1 MSAANKSGK
10 PVFEALRP
18 ILAHRRS
25 GWTAVALVCL
35 AMLAVWLPDLD
46 LPLGN
51 SDDGR
56 LVGRSALHARNFWE
70 LGPLES
76 DFGARI
82 DPYVRPGFGA
92 EPRTEPPVAAV
103 TYAHHPPLQTL
114 VASWSVGLLGDNL
127 AAVRIAAFFMGAA
140 TIAFMAALL
149 RACGLRWG
157 PTLLAVGAMASTG
170 FFYVYARIGVG
181 FSLLVAAAAAAAWL
195 RRADQPPG
203 WTLVGTGALAA
214 LAAMQSWI
222 ALASLGLLAV
232 WLFAGRLRDAGP
244 VARPSPETEPSPV
257 ARPSPETASRRLGRW
272 LAGGW
277 SPALAALVVGAA
289 AGAAV
294 TAAWLLNASGVEELS
309 EQVSVRAAGEVAEGQ
324 TFSFGEFLSRQ
335 WRFAST
341 ELMVP
346 PWLRVLL
353 APALAA
359 GLIDRRT
366 RVPAA
371 ITLAMAATL
380 TFGFRQ
386 GAWTHLLWNFP
397 WLAPVTIGL
406 ASLLDA
412 VRRVVPERLRAPG
425 AVAAGAVIAITLVA
439 VVAGGTRDRY
449 LTDPARLGEALEQ
462 ASGTPQARRAELAWT
477 GPGLPTPR
485 WASYYLDM
493 PVWPLDESRL
503 DDLDDSD
510 LVIVRASMTPDYL
523 GEDALDDPVASA
535 GDFRVIT
542 AASLSG

>member
-1 MSAANKSGK
+1 M
-10 PVFEALRP
+10 
-18 ILAHRRS
+18 
-25 GWTAVALVCL
+25 CL
-35 AMLAVWLPDLD
+35 AVLVVWLPDLD

-56 LVGRSALHARNFWE
+56 LVARSSLQARNFWE

-92 EPRTEPPVAAV
+92 EPRTEPPKAAV
-103 TYAHHPPLQTL
+103 TYAHHPPLPVFVTIG
-114 VASWSVGLLGDNL
+114 SVGLLGDNL
-127 AAVRIAAFFMGAA
+127 AAARIAAFFMGAA

-157 PTLLAVGAMASTG
+157 PTLLAAGAMASTG

-181 FSLLVAAAAAAAWL
+181 FSLLVASAAAVAWL
-195 RRADQPPG
+195 RRTEQPPN
-203 WTLVGTGALAA
+203 WALIGTGMLAA

-232 WLFAGRLRDAGP
+232 WLFAGRLRDGERGAP
-244 VARPSPETEPSPV
+244 ASPG
-257 ARPSPETASRRLGRW
+257 ASRQRGAPASPGASRQRGAPASPGASRQRLGRW
-272 LAGGW
+272 VADGW
-277 SPALAALVVGAA
+277 SPALTALIVGAA

-294 TAAWLLNASGVEELS
+294 TAAWLLNASGIEELS
-309 EQVSVRAAGEVAEGQ
+309 GQVSVRAAGEGAGGQ
-324 TFSFGEFLSRQ
+324 SFSFGEFLSRQ

-341 ELMVP
+341 ELMAP
-346 PWLRVLL
+346 LWLRILL

-371 ITLAMAATL
+371 VTLAMAATL

-412 VRRVVPERLRAPG
+412 IRRVVPERLRAPG
-425 AVAAGAVIAITLVA
+425 AAAAGAMIALTLVA

-449 LTDPARLGEALEQ
+449 LSDPAQLGEALEQ
-462 ASGTPQARRAELAWT
+462 AAGTPEARRAELAWT

-493 PVWPLDESRL
+493 PVWALDESRL
-503 DDLDDSD
+503 DDLADSD

-523 GEDALDDPVASA
+523 PSDALDHPLAST

-542 AASLSG
+542 AASVSR

>member
-10 PVFEALRP
+10 QVFEPLRP

-35 AMLAVWLPDLD
+35 AVLAVWLPDLD

-82 DPYVRPGFGA
+82 DPYVRPEFGA

-103 TYAHHPPLQTL
+103 TYAHHPPLQIF
-114 VASWSVGLLGDNL
+114 VAAGSVGLLGDNL
-127 AAVRIAAFFMGAA
+127 AAVRIAAFCMGAA

-157 PTLLAVGAMASTG
+157 PSLLAVGAMASTG

-232 WLFAGRLRDAGP
+232 WLFAGRLRDSGIGVRA
-244 VARPSPETEPSPV
+244 SPEP
-257 ARPSPETASRRLGRW
+257 ARWRLGRW

-277 SPALAALVVGAA
+277 SPALTALVVGVA

-309 EQVSVRAAGEVAEGQ
+309 EQVSVRAASEATEGQ
-324 TFSFGEFLSRQ
+324 SFSLGEFLSRQ

-425 AVAAGAVIAITLVA
+425 AAAAGAVIAITLVA

-503 DDLDDSD
+503 DNLDDSD

-523 GEDALDDPVASA
+523 GDDALDDPLASA